1 MWDRYWNIRDNLG
14 EYGTDLELGD
24 SNDWDGSLR
33 GCGGSDDLTY
43 IYTGIIRPW
52 YETPDATNQDGD
64 GPVNMY
70 PFCNEDRNNGDMNA
84 QEVDYNGD
92 GNIDSDECSI
102 DLRDYIQ
109 ITVNGAQIDPADIEL
124 SLSPPHFG
132 CGGNPDCGVDGKIF
146 IMTFTVA
153 ADVPDSATAQC
164 QVQGNEK
171 VAAGPLKL
179 EGVNFARGL
188 FGLNDFSTLPD
199 NVGYC
204 FPSKPFMTFIALGAG
219 GDDSIEEKLAAGTE
233 TSEGSM
239 LLGVHGLASAT
250 LADGAGDASDTVSAP
265 LIDPPFGQETCE
277 LLTAT
282 ETIAEFAA
290 TVDGFV
296 TKDQFTEAFDAIV
309 FENEIQNPV
318 ADVSANFAGY
328 STTTSSSFQG
338 IDQSILD
345 TLAADRD
352 ILHFQLA
359 GAAVGY
365 SVDEG
370 GSCDVSHASFTVR
383 DDALLFSITVS
394 TGNPD
399 RSSSSEGCFET
410 LENIDGMPECGQS
423 CGWNWEY
430 CDDRQFFADESGSCD
445 WENPVCSYQCFQA
458 PTTFG
463 DYMTTG
469 MPNRGPGIMDAIM
482 HSNCGTERCDE
493 MRSVAEQFDWST
505 VTLGPMRTTTTA
517 KFFAKT
523 ITDSS
528 DDANAIMA
536 SFGDTESWPTL
547 VNDIVALEVIDPP
560 ISSSVT
566 ATPGR
571 LAGISGVSGTALL
584 PAPLPPASAPA
595 PPIWETVYQWDGDTV
610 VAPPPPP
617 PARTYQPPLSID

>member
-1 MWDRYWNIRDNLG
+1 MWDRYWDIRDNLG

-33 GCGGSDDLTY
+33 GCGRSDDLTY
-43 IYTGIIRPW
+43 IYTGVVRPW
-52 YETPDATNQDGD
+52 LMTPDATNPGLE
-64 GPVNMY
+64 PVSMY
-70 PFCNEDRNNGDMNA
+70 PFCNEDRNNGDWNA

-92 GNIDSDECSI
+92 GNIDNDECSI

-109 ITVNGAQIDPADIEL
+109 ITVNGAQIEPADIEL

-171 VAAGPLKL
+171 VTAGPLKL

-204 FPSKPFMTFIALGAG
+204 FPSKPFMTFIALGKASN
-219 GDDSIEEKLAAGTE
+219 DNELAEKLAAGTE
-233 TSEGSM
+233 TSEGSL

-250 LADGAGDASDTVSAP
+250 LADGAGDASDTVPAP

-296 TKDQFTEAFDAIV
+296 TKESFTEVFDAIV

-318 ADVSANFAGY
+318 ADVSATFAGY

-338 IDQSILD
+338 IDQEILD

-352 ILHFQLA
+352 ILHFRMTQR
-359 GAAVGY
+359 AVDY
-365 SVDEG
+365 STENG
-370 GSCDVSHASFTVR
+370 GTCDISHASFTVR

-394 TGNPD
+394 TGHPD
-399 RSSSSEGCFET
+399 RSRSSEGCFET

-423 CGWNWEY
+423 CGWNDQY
-430 CDDRQFFADESGSCD
+430 CDGEFYANNATGSCD
-445 WENPVCSYQCFQA
+445 WDNPVCSYQCFQA

-469 MPNRGPGIMDAIM
+469 MPNQGPGILDAIM
-482 HSNCGTERCDE
+482 RGNCGERCDG

-536 SFGDTESWPTL
+536 SFGDAESWPAL

-560 ISSSVT
+560 VSSTVT

-584 PAPLPPASAPA
+584 PAPLPPASPPA
-595 PPIWETVYQWDGDTV
+595 PPIWETVYQWGG
-610 VAPPPPP
+610 PPP
-617 PARTYQPPLSID
+617 PAPRTYRPRLSID